1 MAVNSRSMLE
11 GGCFLRG
18 LTFDMRGGR
27 QPAKPDVARPLDG
40 RVRPRLGACGK
51 RKPQERHSTRVK
63 ASWDRQLRRLPGA

>member
-27 QPAKPDVARPLDG
+27 KWAKPACGRPLDG
-40 RVRPRLGACGK
+40 RVRRHVA
-51 RKPQERHSTRVK
+51 PQVVVHARSNV
-63 ASWDRQLRRLPGA
+63 DIGL